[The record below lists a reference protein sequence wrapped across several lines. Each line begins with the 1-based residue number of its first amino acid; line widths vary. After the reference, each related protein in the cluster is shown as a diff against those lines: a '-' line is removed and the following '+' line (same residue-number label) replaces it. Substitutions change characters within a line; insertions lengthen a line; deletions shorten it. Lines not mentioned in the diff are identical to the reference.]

1 MIIFGGWNG
10 HDTMDDLYYFSF
22 GIISFLINLASNTWY
37 DIKRIKGIRP
47 QPRYRHSAVE
57 INNKMIIFGGVDV
70 EQQRYLPR
78 RIILL

>member
-1 MIIFGGWNG
+1 MIC
-10 HDTMDDLYYFSF
+10 L
-22 GIISFLINLASNTWY
+22 LINVASNTWY

-70 EQQRYLPR
+70 EQQRYFPR
-78 RIILL
+78 IMILVGSMTFSAMIQRSTHGK